1 MKKIGMLAA
10 AFMAVSMAGTAAAQ
24 GGVQG
29 DWWTEG
35 QRAKVRISPC
45 ANQAG
50 QLCGRFV
57 NPKTGALAKGPP
69 FLTGFKAAGRN
80 RWSGGKIRNPEDG
93 KTYSSKMSIN
103 PNGTL
108 SVSGCVLAVFC
119 KAQTWTRVTS

>member
-1 MKKIGMLAA
+1 
-10 AFMAVSMAGTAAAQ
+10 MAGTAAAQ
-24 GGVQG
+24 GVQG

-35 QRAKVRISPC
+35 RRAKVRIEPC
-45 ANQAG
+45 AGQAG

-57 NPKTGALAKGPP
+57 NPKTGALAKGAP
-69 FLTGFKAAGRN
+69 FLTDFKPAGRG

-103 PNGTL
+103 SNGSL

-119 KAQTWTRVTS
+119 KAQTWTRATS